1 MLIPTLLVPLSLG
14 ARQKDIVRRK
24 KTKEKDGFRMFQ
36 GKLIFLIPGLLGQGT
51 REGIKVHAQSIRK
64 GS

>member
-14 ARQKDIVRRK
+14 ARQKDIVLRK
-24 KTKEKDGFRMFQ
+24 KTKEKDAFRMFQ
-36 GKLIFLIPGLLGQGT
+36 GKLIPGLLGQGT